1 MTVLVIVLKVLS
13 ALLLSMT
20 TGLLWLSWYRE
31 DRRDMGTVSDGWR
44 RRNAP
49 GGTDAE

>member
-13 ALLLSMT
+13 ALLLSMA
-20 TGLLWLSWYRE
+20 TGLLWVRYFEE
-31 DRRDMGTVSDGWR
+31 DRRDMDSVSKGWM

-49 GGTDAE
+49 GGEE

>member
-1 MTVLVIVLKVLS
+1 MTVLVILLKVLS

-20 TGLLWLSWYRE
+20 TGLLCVRYFE
-31 DRRDMGTVSDGWR
+31 ADRRDMGTVSDGWR

-49 GGTDAE
+49 GGDE

>member
-20 TGLLWLSWYRE
+20 TGLLWVRYFEE
-31 DRRDMGTVSDGWR
+31 DRRDMDSVSKGWM

-49 GGTDAE
+49 GGDE